1 MQLTLINLFKNTVP
15 GHIFRGKRR
24 LVREIKFRHIKKKLD
39 DFQQQERNMSFL
51 MNPYL
56 TAEQSAGHA
65 KELNKTAAKL
75 KFWYDNPVK
84 QPFKPHVK
92 IEDRLSH
99 LRVAEKWE

>member
-51 MNPYL
+51 ANPYL
-56 TAEQSAGHA
+56 TAVIFNII
-65 KELNKTAAKL
+65 NKVIMIL
-75 KFWYDNPVK
+75 INIYKF
-84 QPFKPHVK
+84 
-92 IEDRLSH
+92 
-99 LRVAEKWE
+99 